1 MSIKIKNISYN
12 NTKDI
17 RLLAVVLTNWFNNP
31 KELNLIDPRM
41 SYPFNFKKWIEIS
54 YKESNVESYCCKDDK
69 WIVGIGNIK
78 LNQKSQKAHV
88 FHIFTD
94 PKYRNQGLA
103 KKMLQYL
110 ENLAKNR
117 KMKYLTINV
126 MPKNKSAK
134 ALYEKLGF
142 QKVKASDDKW
152 EKMEKI
158 IT

>member
-1 MSIKIKNISYN
+1 MSIKIKNINYN

-17 RLLAVVLTNWFNNP
+17 CLLEAVLTNWFNNP

-78 LNQKSQKAHV
+78 LNQKSEKAHV

-103 KKMLQYL
+103 KRMLQYL

-117 KMKYLTINV
+117 RMKFLTINV

-134 ALYEKLGF
+134 ELYEKLGF
-142 QKVKASDDKW
+142 QKVKSSNDKW

>member
-1 MSIKIKNISYN
+1 MSIKIKNISYK
-12 NTKDI
+12 NTKDA
-17 RLLAVVLTNWFNNP
+17 RLLDVVLTNWFNNP

-78 LNQKSQKAHV
+78 LNQKSEKAHV

-103 KKMLQYL
+103 TRMLQYL
-110 ENLAKNR
+110 EKLAKNER
-117 KMKYLTINV
+117 MKYLTINV
-126 MPKNKSAK
+126 MPKNKAAK

-142 QKVKASDDKW
+142 QKVKTSNDKW

>member
-17 RLLAVVLTNWFNNP
+17 RLLDVVLTNWFNNP

-103 KKMLQYL
+103 KRMLQYL

-117 KMKYLTINV
+117 RMKYLTINV

-142 QKVKASDDKW
+142 QKVKSSNDKW

>member
-12 NTKDI
+12 NTKDV
-17 RLLAVVLTNWFNNP
+17 RLLETVLANWFNNP

-41 SYPFNFKKWIEIS
+41 SYPFNFKKWIELS
-54 YKESNVESYCCKDDK
+54 YKESNIQSFSWENHK
-69 WIVGIGNIK
+69 WIIGIGNIK
-78 LNQKSQKAHV
+78 FNQKSRKAHA

-103 KKMLQYL
+103 IKMLQYL
-110 ENLAKNR
+110 QDLAKNES
-117 KMKYLTINV
+117 MNSLTINV
-126 MPKNKSAK
+126 MPKNIAAK

-142 QKVKASDDKW
+142 QKVKATNEKW

-158 IT
+158 II

>member
-142 QKVKASDDKW
+142 QKVKTSDDKW

>member
-17 RLLAVVLTNWFNNP
+17 RLLETILTNWFNNP

>member
-12 NTKDI
+12 NTRDI
-17 RLLAVVLTNWFNNP
+17 RLLEVVLTNWFNNP

-78 LNQKSQKAHV
+78 LNQKSEKAHV

-103 KKMLQYL
+103 KRMLQYL

-117 KMKYLTINV
+117 RMKFLTINV

-134 ALYEKLGF
+134 ELYEKLGF
-142 QKVKASDDKW
+142 QKVKSSNDKW

>member
-1 MSIKIKNISYN
+1 MSIKIKNINYN

-17 RLLAVVLTNWFNNP
+17 RLLEAVLTNWFNNP

-54 YKESNVESYCCKDDK
+54 YQESNVESYCCKDDK

-103 KKMLQYL
+103 KRMLQYL

-117 KMKYLTINV
+117 RMKYLTINV

-134 ALYEKLGF
+134 GLYEKLGF
-142 QKVKASDDKW
+142 QKVKSSNDKW

>member
-17 RLLAVVLTNWFNNP
+17 RLLEAVLTNWFNNP

-103 KKMLQYL
+103 KRMLQYL
-110 ENLAKNR
+110 ESLAKNR
-117 KMKYLTINV
+117 RIKYLTINV

-142 QKVKASDDKW
+142 QKVKSSNDKW

>member
-1 MSIKIKNISYN
+1 MSIKIKNISYK
-12 NTKDI
+12 NTKDA
-17 RLLAVVLTNWFNNP
+17 RLLDVVLTNWFNNP

-78 LNQKSQKAHV
+78 LNQKSEKAHV

-103 KKMLQYL
+103 KRMLQYL

-117 KMKYLTINV
+117 RMKYLTINV

-134 ALYEKLGF
+134 ELYEKLGF
-142 QKVKASDDKW
+142 QKVKSSNDKW

>member
-1 MSIKIKNISYN
+1 MSIKIKNINYN

-17 RLLAVVLTNWFNNP
+17 RLLETVLTNWFNNP
-31 KELNLIDPRM
+31 KELNLIDPRI

-103 KKMLQYL
+103 KRMLQYL

-117 KMKYLTINV
+117 RMKYLTINV
-126 MPKNKSAK
+126 MPKNKAAK

-142 QKVKASDDKW
+142 QKVKTSNDKW

>member
-1 MSIKIKNISYN
+1 MSIKIKNINYN

-17 RLLAVVLTNWFNNP
+17 RLLDSVLTNWFNNP

-142 QKVKASDDKW
+142 QKVKTSDDKW

>member
-12 NTKDI
+12 NPKDI
-17 RLLAVVLTNWFNNP
+17 RLLEAVLTNWFNNP

-103 KKMLQYL
+103 KRMLQYL

-117 KMKYLTINV
+117 RMKFLTINV
-126 MPKNKSAK
+126 VPKNKSAK
-134 ALYEKLGF
+134 ELYEKLGF
-142 QKVKASDDKW
+142 QKVKSSNDKW

>member
-1 MSIKIKNISYN
+1 MSIKIKNINYN

-17 RLLAVVLTNWFNNP
+17 RLLEVVLTNWFNNP
-31 KELNLIDPRM
+31 KELNLMDPRM

-54 YKESNVESYCCKDDK
+54 YKESNVESYCFKNDK

-78 LNQKSQKAHV
+78 LNQESQKAHV
-88 FHIFTD
+88 FHIFID
-94 PKYRNQGLA
+94 PKYRDQGLA
-103 KKMLQYL
+103 KRMLQYL

>member
-103 KKMLQYL
+103 KRMLQYL

-134 ALYEKLGF
+134 ISHNF
-142 QKVKASDDKW
+142 SSRVP
-152 EKMEKI
+152 
-158 IT
+158 